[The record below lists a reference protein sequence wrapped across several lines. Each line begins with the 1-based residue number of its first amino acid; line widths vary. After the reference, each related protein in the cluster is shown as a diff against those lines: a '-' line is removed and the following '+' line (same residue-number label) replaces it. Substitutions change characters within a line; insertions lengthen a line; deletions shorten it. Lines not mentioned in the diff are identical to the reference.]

1 VPTPPILE
9 DDPAAP
15 RTPTRPRR
23 AGLLERLLGGLTY
36 LSSGSAPGE
45 TASPERIGR
54 YTILHKLG
62 QGGMGI
68 VYAAEDPSLG
78 RRVALKTITH
88 PDEESRMRFR
98 REARAAASVNHPHAC
113 QIFEIGE
120 DTGRLFIAM
129 ELLDGEPLSEKLK
142 GGPLALAEALSLGRE
157 MLSALSAL
165 HAQGV
170 VHRDLKP
177 SNVFL
182 TPHGTKVLDF
192 GLARPL
198 PNASTGSPLPD
209 SDLTRSGLMVGT
221 PRYMAPE
228 QILGDAIDA
237 RVDLFAAGAV
247 LFEAVAGRPA
257 FAGTKA
263 VEVMQA
269 TLHEQPPALAGSTA
283 VVAFDRVVRRALA
296 KSPADRYAT
305 AEAMSRD
312 LSGIV
317 VGDSIQSAVPA
328 VALTRLVV
336 LPFRML
342 RPDPDIDFL
351 SLALADAVSSS
362 LGGLPSLVVRSSAAA
377 SRFAAEAPDLQA
389 IATQLDVD
397 LVLLGTLLRSGD
409 RLRVATQLVEAP
421 AGTLTWSHSTQSEVG
436 DVFRLQDELVQGIV
450 TSLSPSL
457 GGPARPERPGE
468 TPATARAYE
477 FYLRGNEV
485 ARDFIRLPV
494 ARDLYLRC
502 VAEDPRFAPAWARL
516 GRAHRLIGKYL
527 ETSDLATHQAR
538 AQEALRR
545 ALELSPQLPLA
556 HKLYAHVEAEMGLAQ
571 EAMVRLLSLARE
583 TRNDPELFAGLV
595 HTCRYAG
602 LFEASLAAHREAQRL
617 DPHLPTGVVHT
628 LWQRGD
634 FEQVLALNS
643 SDGQVARSF
652 ALLALGR
659 QPEAIEAWEGVA
671 KTFSPLTASVRAW
684 IESVREFLT
693 LSEVSRPA
701 VFKNLAGAFDPEEIF
716 FVGTQA
722 ARLGM
727 PEAMNILGRAVDAGY
742 SAADTLA
749 RHPWIAPIRG
759 EPGFADVLRR
769 AEQCRERA
777 LAAFREAGGAT
788 LLGVEADLRP

>member
-1 VPTPPILE
+1 M
-9 DDPAAP
+9 AP
-15 RTPTRPRR
+15 E
-23 AGLLERLLGGLTY
+23 A
-36 LSSGSAPGE
+36 
-45 TASPERIGR
+45 TAPERIGR
-54 YTILHKLG
+54 YRILHKLG

-78 RRVALKTITH
+78 RRVALKTIAN

-129 ELLDGEPLSEKLK
+129 ELLDGEPLSERLK
-142 GGPLALAEALSLGRE
+142 RGPLAVGEALSLGRE

-170 VHRDLKP
+170 IHRDLKP

-182 TPHGTKVLDF
+182 TPHGTKLLDF

-198 PNASTGSPLPD
+198 PRDSSGPLSRE

-237 RVDLFAAGAV
+237 RADLFAAAAV
-247 LFEAVAGRPA
+247 LFEALAGRPA

-283 VVAFDRVVRRALA
+283 VVAFDRVIRRALA

-305 AEAMSRD
+305 AEAMSHD
-312 LSGIV
+312 LAGIAL
-317 VGDSIQSAVPA
+317 GDSVQAAAPTL
-328 VALTRLVV
+328 ALTRLVV

-342 RPDPDIDFL
+342 RSDPEIDFL
-351 SLALADAVSSS
+351 SLALADAVSTS
-362 LGGLPSLVVRSSAAA
+362 LSGLPSLVVRSSAAA

-421 AGTLTWSHSTQSEVG
+421 AGTLTWSHTTESEVG
-436 DVFRLQDELVQGIV
+436 DVFRLQDELAQGIV

-457 GGPARPERPGE
+457 GGPDRRERPGE

-485 ARDFIRLPV
+485 ARDFIQLPV

-502 VAEDPRFAPAWARL
+502 VAEDPRFAPAWAQL

-527 ETSDLATHQAR
+527 ETSELATHQAR
-538 AQEALRR
+538 GEEALRR

-556 HKLYAHVEAEMGLAQ
+556 HKLYAHVEAEVGRAR
-571 EAMVRLLSLARE
+571 EAMVRLLRLARE

-634 FEQVLALNS
+634 FEEVLAQTG
-643 SDGQVARSF
+643 SDGQMARCF

-659 QPEAIEAWEGVA
+659 QPEALEAWEGVA
-671 KTFSPLTASVRAW
+671 RTFSPLTAGVREWLDA
-684 IESVREFLT
+684 VREFLT
-693 LSEVSRPA
+693 LSEASRPA
-701 VFKNLAGAFDPEEIF
+701 VFKNLDGAFDPEEIF

-727 PEAMNILGRAVDAGY
+727 PEATTILGRAVDAGY
-742 SAADTLA
+742 AAADTLA
-749 RHPWIAPIRG
+749 RHPWIAPVRG

-769 AEQCRERA
+769 AEQARERA
-777 LAAFREAGGAT
+777 QVAFRESGGPT
-788 LLGVEADLRP
+788 LLGLETDLRP

>member
-1 VPTPPILE
+1 M
-9 DDPAAP
+9 
-15 RTPTRPRR
+15 
-23 AGLLERLLGGLTY
+23 GWLERLLGGFTSS
-36 LSSGSAPGE
+36 SSGMAPT
-45 TASPERIGR
+45 TATPERIGR
-54 YTILHKLG
+54 YRILHKLG

-78 RRVALKTITH
+78 RRVALKTIAN

-129 ELLDGEPLSEKLK
+129 ELLDGEPLSERLK
-142 GGPLALAEALSLGRE
+142 RGPLAVGEALSLGRE

-182 TPHGTKVLDF
+182 TPHGTKLLDF

-198 PNASTGSPLPD
+198 PKASSGPLSRE

-237 RVDLFAAGAV
+237 RSDLFAAAAV
-247 LFEAVAGRPA
+247 LFEALAGRPA

-263 VEVMQA
+263 VQVMHA

-283 VVAFDRVVRRALA
+283 VVAFDRVIRRALA

-305 AEAMSRD
+305 AEAMSGD
-312 LSGIV
+312 LAGIV
-317 VGDSIQSAVPA
+317 LGDSVQSAAPA
-328 VALTRLVV
+328 LALTRLVV
-336 LPFRML
+336 LPLRVL
-342 RPDPDIDFL
+342 RPDPEIDFL
-351 SLALADAVSSS
+351 SLALADAVSTS
-362 LGGLPSLVVRSSAAA
+362 LRGLPSLVVRSSAAA
-377 SRFAAEAPDLQA
+377 SRFATEAPDLSA
-389 IATQLDVD
+389 IATELDVD

-421 AGTLTWSHSTQSEVG
+421 AGTLTWSHTTESEVG
-436 DVFRLQDELVQGIV
+436 DVFRLQDELAQGIV
-450 TSLSPSL
+450 TSLSASL
-457 GGPARPERPGE
+457 GGPGRPERPGE

-485 ARDFIRLPV
+485 ARDFVQLPV

-502 VAEDPRFAPAWARL
+502 VAEDPRFAPAWAQL

-527 ETSDLATHQAR
+527 ETSELATHQAR
-538 AQEALRR
+538 AEEALRR

-556 HKLYAHVEAEMGLAQ
+556 HKLYAHVEAEMGRAQ
-571 EAMVRLLSLARE
+571 EAMVRLLRLARE

-602 LFEASLAAHREAQRL
+602 LFDASLAAHREAQRL
-617 DPHLPTGVVHT
+617 DPHLPTGIVHT

-634 FEQVLALNS
+634 FEQVLALTS
-643 SDGQVARSF
+643 SDGQMARCF

-671 KTFSPLTASVRAW
+671 KTFSPLTPTVREW
-684 IESVREFLT
+684 IDAVREFLT
-693 LSEVSRPA
+693 LSEASRPA
-701 VFKNLAGAFDPEEIF
+701 VFKNLDGAFDPEEIF

-727 PEAMNILGRAVDAGY
+727 PEALTILGQAVDAGY
-742 SAADTLA
+742 AAADTLA

-759 EPGFADVLRR
+759 DAGFADVLRR
-769 AEQCRERA
+769 AEQARERA
-777 LAAFREAGGAT
+777 LVAFREAGGAT
-788 LLGVEADLRP
+788 LLGLQTDLRP

>member
-1 VPTPPILE
+1 V
-9 DDPAAP
+9 
-15 RTPTRPRR
+15 
-23 AGLLERLLGGLTY
+23 
-36 LSSGSAPGE
+36 
-45 TASPERIGR
+45 RIGR

-120 DTGRLFIAM
+120 DTGQLFIAM
-129 ELLDGEPLSEKLK
+129 EMLDGEPLSERLK
-142 GGPLALAEALSLGRE
+142 SRPLALGEALRLGRE

-198 PNASTGSPLPD
+198 PKASTDPLLQE

-283 VVAFDRVVRRALA
+283 IVAFDRVVRRALA
-296 KSPADRYAT
+296 KPPADRYAT

-312 LSGIV
+312 LAGIAL
-317 VGDSIQSAVPA
+317 GDSVQSAVPA

-336 LPFRML
+336 LPFRVL
-342 RPDPDIDFL
+342 RSDPEIDFL
-351 SLALADAVSSS
+351 SLALADAVSTS
-362 LGGLPSLVVRSSAAA
+362 LSGLRSLVVRSSAAA

-389 IATQLDVD
+389 IATELDVD

-409 RLRVATQLVEAP
+409 RLRVATQLVQAP
-421 AGTLTWSHSTQSEVG
+421 AGTLTWSHRTESEVG
-436 DVFRLQDELVQGIV
+436 DVFRLQDELAQGIV
-450 TSLSPSL
+450 ASLSPSL
-457 GGPARPERPGE
+457 GGPTRSERPGE

-485 ARDFIRLPV
+485 ARDFMQLPV

-538 AQEALRR
+538 GEEALRR
-545 ALELSPQLPLA
+545 ALELSPELPLA
-556 HKLYAHVEAEMGLAQ
+556 HKLYAHVEAEMGRAQ
-571 EAMVRLLSLARE
+571 EAMVRLLRLAHK

-634 FEQVLALNS
+634 FEQVLALTS
-643 SDGQVARSF
+643 SDGQMARCF

-659 QPEAIEAWEGVA
+659 QPEAIEAWESVA
-671 KTFSPLTASVRAW
+671 KTFSPLTASVREW

-693 LSEVSRPA
+693 LSEVSRAA
-701 VFKNLAGAFDPEEIF
+701 VFKNLDGAFDPEEIF

-727 PEAMNILGRAVDAGY
+727 PEALTMLAQAVDAGY
-742 SAADTLA
+742 AAADTLA

-759 EPGFADVLRR
+759 EAGFADLLRR
-769 AEQCRERA
+769 AEQARERA
-777 LAAFREAGGAT
+777 LVAFREAGGPT
-788 LLGVEADLRP
+788 LLGLETDLRPTSR

>member
-1 VPTPPILE
+1 
-9 DDPAAP
+9 
-15 RTPTRPRR
+15 
-23 AGLLERLLGGLTY
+23 
-36 LSSGSAPGE
+36 
-45 TASPERIGR
+45 
-54 YTILHKLG
+54 
-62 QGGMGI
+62 
-68 VYAAEDPSLG
+68 
-78 RRVALKTITH
+78 
-88 PDEESRMRFR
+88 
-98 REARAAASVNHPHAC
+98 
-113 QIFEIGE
+113 
-120 DTGRLFIAM
+120 
-129 ELLDGEPLSEKLK
+129 
-142 GGPLALAEALSLGRE
+142 
-157 MLSALSAL
+157 
-165 HAQGV
+165 
-170 VHRDLKP
+170 
-177 SNVFL
+177 VFL

-198 PNASTGSPLPD
+198 PKASTGSPLPD

-283 VVAFDRVVRRALA
+283 IVAFDRVVRRALA
-296 KSPADRYAT
+296 KPPADRYAT

-312 LSGIV
+312 LAGIAL
-317 VGDSIQSAVPA
+317 GDSVQSAVPA

-336 LPFRML
+336 LPFRVL
-342 RPDPDIDFL
+342 RSDPEIDFL
-351 SLALADAVSSS
+351 SLALADAVSTS
-362 LGGLPSLVVRSSAAA
+362 LSGLRSLVVRSSAAA

-389 IATQLDVD
+389 IATELDVD

-409 RLRVATQLVEAP
+409 RLRVATQLVQAP
-421 AGTLTWSHSTQSEVG
+421 AGTLTWSHRTESEVG
-436 DVFRLQDELVQGIV
+436 DVFRLQDELAQGIV
-450 TSLSPSL
+450 ASLSPSL
-457 GGPARPERPGE
+457 GGPTRSERPGE

-485 ARDFIRLPV
+485 ARDFMQLPV

-538 AQEALRR
+538 GEEALRR
-545 ALELSPQLPLA
+545 ALELSPELPLA
-556 HKLYAHVEAEMGLAQ
+556 HKLYAHVEAEMGRAQ
-571 EAMVRLLSLARE
+571 EAMVRLLRLAHK

-634 FEQVLALNS
+634 FEQVLALTS
-643 SDGQVARSF
+643 SDGQMARCF

-659 QPEAIEAWEGVA
+659 QPEAIEAWESVA
-671 KTFSPLTASVRAW
+671 KTFSPLTASVREW

-693 LSEVSRPA
+693 LSEVSRAA
-701 VFKNLAGAFDPEEIF
+701 VFKNLDGAFDPEEIF

-727 PEAMNILGRAVDAGY
+727 PEALTMLAQAVDAGY
-742 SAADTLA
+742 AAADTLA

-759 EPGFADVLRR
+759 EAGFADLLRR
-769 AEQCRERA
+769 AEQARERA
-777 LAAFREAGGAT
+777 LVAFRQAGGAT
-788 LLGVEADLRP
+788 LLGLETDLRPTSR